1 MKYKIIYADPPWS
14 YNDTQKSGGT
24 AYFGASVRYPTM
36 NNKDIANLPIN
47 DLADKDCVL
56 FMWATS
62 PLLPE
67 ALKTIEAWGFKYK
80 TVAFC
85 WIKKTVNGKQVNN
98 MGRWTMGGMELCLL
112 AVKGHPQRKVKNIKQ
127 MFEAIRTKHSQKPFE
142 VRNFITDL
150 MGNNLTK
157 IELFARQK
165 TDGWDVWGNEV
176 KSDIELTPAPT
187 GIKDL

>member
-36 NNKDIANLPIN
+36 NIKDILKLPIN
-47 DLADKDCVL
+47 EIADKDCVL

-67 ALKTIEAWGFKYK
+67 AIETIKAWGFKYK

-85 WIKKTVNGKQVNN
+85 WIKKTVNGKQVHN

-112 AVKGHPQRKVKNIKQ
+112 GVKGHPQRKVKNIKQ

-142 VRNFITDL
+142 VRKFIEDL
-150 MGNNLTK
+150 MGELPRV
-157 IELFARQK
+157 ELFARQK
-165 TDGWDVWGNEV
+165 TQGWDTIGDGIDGQDIRKTLENMV
-176 KSDIELTPAPT
+176 K
-187 GIKDL
+187 